1 MIAVAWPSMPTSLF
15 AATVIFAAAGT
26 AVILYALKAVMS
38 LRVSPEEERMGLDLS
53 QHSESAYT
61 FSNDYDEPSPAW
73 ALSQHKA
80 TAVPNPVFDEN

>member
-1 MIAVAWPSMPTSLF
+1 MPRSKQRVF
-15 AATVIFAAAGT
+15 AGAGT

-61 FSNDYDEPSPAW
+61 ISNDYDEPAPNWAMSPRKSAEI
-73 ALSQHKA
+73 
-80 TAVPNPVFDEN
+80 VNPVFEESR